1 MGAGTLALRWRA
13 CLWRWRCML
22 AGAARHR
29 RRVCAPHGRARAR
42 WRRLPPS
49 RRASPDPMRTA
60 EITIGV
66 SPTPTRKST
75 PFIAPRGTSSTS
87 IRWCLKALWNSTMK
101 CSPCRCS
108 PTAGPWMAQPGR
120 LPCARAS
127 FFTMVPRSRPM
138 MWSPASTPFA
148 RRAKPIRGMSV
159 QRRLNPSSPPA
170 KRSSWSRPTR
180 AAMCF
185 CIP

>member
-13 CLWRWRCML
+13 CLWRWRCCSR
-22 AGAARHR
+22 AARR
-29 RRVCAPHGRARAR
+29 RRASMCSPRPCPAR

-49 RRASPDPMRTA
+49 RRLRPIPCARRRSRLVWSP
-60 EITIGV
+60 I
-66 SPTPTRKST
+66 PTRRST

-87 IRWCLKALWNSTMK
+87 IRWCLKALWSSTMK

-108 PTAGPWMAQPGR
+108 PIAGPWMAQPGR

-170 KRSSWSRPTR
+170 KRSLWSRPTR